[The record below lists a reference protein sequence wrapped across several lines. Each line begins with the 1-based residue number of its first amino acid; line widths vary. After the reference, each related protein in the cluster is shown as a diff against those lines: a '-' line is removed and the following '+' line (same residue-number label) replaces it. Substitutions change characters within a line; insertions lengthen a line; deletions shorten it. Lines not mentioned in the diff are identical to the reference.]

1 MRADAGVLE
10 MMMVMTGAARTETAA
25 VAAGGCWCRY
35 W

>member
-10 MMMVMTGAARTETAA
+10 MMMVMIGAARTETAA
-25 VAAGGCWCRY
+25 AAGGCWCRY